1 MNNMITGTCT
11 PFQKVEN
18 TRAPG
23 GQLFLNVDVDEC
35 KRMCL
40 RDSECAA
47 VDHNAKVDLCITHD
61 ALDMAMYTRKEG
73 DGCCDHFHKTNCKD
87 HWLNIYIY
95 IYIYIYICLYVCIY
109 MCIWISVHVL
119 YYVSILYL
127 FLLYFCTI

>member
-87 HWLNIYIY
+87 HWLNIYKY
-95 IYIYIYICLYVCIY
+95 IYIYVCMYVY
-109 MCIWISVHVL
+109 MCIWISVHVVL